1 MDDDNKRF
9 NFMANINTKK
19 EMDMVNGPLFGKLIR
34 FTIPVILSG
43 ILQLLFNACDIVVVG
58 RFAGHESLAAVGST
72 SSLCNLFV
80 AVFMGLSVGA
90 NVVVAQLYGAG
101 EKDRV
106 RNAVHTS
113 IAVALISGVLM
124 LVIGVCA
131 ASGVLKLMGSPDDV
145 IGLATLY
152 LRIYFFSVPSMLVY
166 NFGASILRAIGN
178 TKTPLYF
185 LTIAGVANVLLNL
198 LLVINFS
205 MGVAGVA
212 IATVFSQTLSAAM
225 MLMYLA
231 RRTDELKFSFGS
243 LAIDMQI
250 LKKILKVGLP
260 AGIQGSLFS
269 FSNVIIQSSVNS
281 FGSIVIAGNSAA
293 SNIEGFVYFS
303 MNSVYQTAL
312 TFAGQNYGA
321 GKYKRI
327 LKVLFQCL
335 GIVTAIGLVFGN
347 AAYIFGHTLLSI
359 YNTDEQVI
367 AAGMVRLSYICTI
380 YFMCGVMDTLVG
392 VLRGVGNSF
401 IPMICSLTFACGF
414 RIVWIFTVFQMYHTT
429 EMLYITYILSWV
441 LTSIAH
447 VIVFAITYRRIVKG
461 VHI

>member
-1 MDDDNKRF
+1 
-9 NFMANINTKK
+9 MANSINKK
-19 EMDMVNGPLFGKLIR
+19 EIDMTNGPLFGKLVR

-58 RFAGHESLAAVGST
+58 RFAGHQSLAAVGST

-90 NVVVAQLYGAG
+90 NVVVAQLYGAD

-106 RNAVHTS
+106 RSAVHTS
-113 IAVALISGVLM
+113 ISIAIISGIFM
-124 LVIGVCA
+124 LVIGVL
-131 ASGVLKLMGSPDDV
+131 ASSSVLKLMGSPEDV
-145 IGLATLY
+145 IDLATLY
-152 LRIYFFSVPSMLVY
+152 LRIYFFSVPAMLIY

-185 LTIAGVANVLLNL
+185 LTIAGVINVLLNL
-198 LLVINFS
+198 LLVIRFS

-212 IATVFSQTLSAAM
+212 IATVVSQVLSAGM
-225 MLMYLA
+225 MLLYLSM
-231 RRTDELKFSFGS
+231 RDDELKFSVNR
-243 LAIDMQI
+243 LEIDRPI
-250 LKKILKVGLP
+250 LTKILKVGLP

-281 FGSIVIAGNSAA
+281 FGSVVIAGNSAA

-303 MNSVYQTAL
+303 MNAVYQTAI
-312 TFAGQNYGA
+312 TFTGQNYGA

-327 LKVLFQCL
+327 IKVLFQCL
-335 GIVTAIGLVFGN
+335 GIVTVIGLVLGN
-347 AAYIFGHTLLSI
+347 AAYLFGHDLLSI
-359 YNTDEQVI
+359 YNTDEEVI
-367 AAGMVRLSYICTI
+367 AAGLVRLSYICTI

-392 VLRGVGNSF
+392 VLRGVGNSL

-414 RIVWIFTVFQMYHTT
+414 RILWIFTIFQVYHTT
-429 EMLYITYILSWV
+429 EMLYITYILSWT
-441 LTSIAH
+441 LTTIAH
-447 VIVFAITYRRIVKG
+447 VIVFVITYRHITSLAEKG
-461 VHI
+461 SQI

>member
-1 MDDDNKRF
+1 
-9 NFMANINTKK
+9 
-19 EMDMVNGPLFGKLIR
+19 MVNGPLFGKLVR

-58 RFAGHESLAAVGST
+58 RFAGHQSLAAVGST

-90 NVVVAQLYGAG
+90 NVIIAQLYGAG

-106 RNAVHTS
+106 KDAVHTS
-113 IAVALISGVLM
+113 IAIALISGIFMV
-124 LVIGVCA
+124 VVGV
-131 ASGVLKLMGSPDDV
+131 ASASSVLKLMSSPDDV
-145 IGLATLY
+145 IELATLY
-152 LRIYFFSVPSMLVY
+152 LRIYFLSVPSMLVY
-166 NFGASILRAIGN
+166 NFGASILRAVGN

-198 LLVINFS
+198 FLVIQFS

-212 IATVFSQTLSAAM
+212 IATVFSQTLSAIM
-225 MLMYLA
+225 MLWYLSM
-231 RRTDELKFSFGS
+231 RTDELHFSYKD
-243 LAIDMQI
+243 LKVDNQI
-250 LKKILKVGLP
+250 LIKIMKVGLP

-293 SNIEGFVYFS
+293 SNLEGFVYFS
-303 MNSVYQTAL
+303 MNAVYQTAL

-327 LKVLFQCL
+327 LKVLFECL
-335 GIVTAIGLVFGN
+335 AIVTVIGLVLGN
-347 AAYIFGHTLLSI
+347 ATYLFGHSLLSI

-367 AAGMVRLSYICTI
+367 AAGLVRLSYICTI

-414 RIVWIFTVFQMYHTT
+414 RIVWIFTIFQIYHTT

-447 VIVFAITYRRIVKG
+447 VIVFTITYKRIVKNRPL
-461 VHI
+461 